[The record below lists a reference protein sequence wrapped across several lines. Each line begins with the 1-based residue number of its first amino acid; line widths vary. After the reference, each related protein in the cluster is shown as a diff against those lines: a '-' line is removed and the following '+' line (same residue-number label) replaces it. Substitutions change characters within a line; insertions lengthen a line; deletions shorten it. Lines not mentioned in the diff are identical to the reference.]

1 LSLSLTYIHKLYQHF
16 NTVLRLSAKFALFP
30 RNLLEISFILS
41 TNLHLHLLYNKS
53 VFKTSTSWEDSLSL
67 IYHSK
72 QWMETKQSTYAFVK
86 FIKPKVMAGKKVLD
100 IGCGTGAAL
109 YYIAKTFPNTQF
121 NGIDKSKNLI
131 LLANQKLAKLE
142 IANLKFN
149 QGNLFRLKKLK
160 QIDGVV
166 SLQTI
171 SWVKELRKPM
181 TQIFKKI
188 NPNWICMSGLFY
200 EGDISCKTLVYDHSL
215 EREVYYN
222 TYSLKELN
230 RISNFYGYKLTKVKP
245 FKIDIDIS
253 EPKNKDHMSTF
264 TIQIA
269 DSSDRLQISGPILLN
284 WYFVMIEKS
293 NNS

>member
-1 LSLSLTYIHKLYQHF
+1 MNKDGKGTGNKLSPLIKELEEQEKALINKRPNNDIINRQKEILT
-16 NTVLRLSAKFALFP
+16 R
-30 RNLLEISFILS
+30 LLESEKAIMERGFDEKRESKS
-41 TNLHLHLLYNKS
+41 GQNENNSNLIRFDEY
-53 VFKTSTSWEDSLSL
+53 
-67 IYHSK
+67 
-72 QWMETKQSTYAFVK
+72 TKQ
-86 FIKPKVMAGKKVLD
+86 
-100 IGCGTGAAL
+100 
-109 YYIAKTFPNTQF
+109 
-121 NGIDKSKNLI
+121 
-131 LLANQKLAKLE
+131 
-142 IANLKFN
+142 
-149 QGNLFRLKKLK
+149 KLK

-171 SWVKELRKPM
+171 SWVRELRKPM

-188 NPNWICMSGLFY
+188 SPNWICMSGLFY

-264 TIQIA
+264 TKRIA